1 MCARKR
7 IVLFL
12 VALVAIGFAIMGVV
26 ACRKEGSTGGGAFH
40 MAILDT
46 ARIKAKSVP
55 FIKVKELVE
64 NEHTK
69 AHDAI
74 MQQEQALRTEYE
86 ALKNTKADAAKIK
99 ELKEAFDKKMAML
112 EQTVQQQ
119 KEKLSK
125 KFARISEKLETE
137 LKTIVRD
144 IAGSHNINLV
154 MNKYIQETQ
163 AILYAEESLD
173 ITDAVMEKL
182 DKNVDM
188 SALIEGDDA

>member
-1 MCARKR
+1 MRASKR

-12 VALVAIGFAIMGVV
+12 VALVVIGFALMGVM
-26 ACRKEGSTGGGAFH
+26 ASRKEGSAVGSTFRI
-40 MAILDT
+40 AIIDT

-55 FIKVKELVE
+55 FIKVRELVE

-74 MQQEQALRTEYE
+74 MQQEQELRAEYE
-86 ALKNTKADAAKIK
+86 ALKNTKADGAKIK
-99 ELKEAFDKKMAML
+99 ELKEAFDKKMASL
-112 EQTVQQQ
+112 EQTVQQK

-137 LKTIVRD
+137 LKKIVRD
-144 IAGSHNINLV
+144 IAGSQSINLV

-182 DKNVDM
+182 DKNVDIK
-188 SALIEGDDA
+188 ALIGGDNA